1 MLLLG
6 LLAELELELVG
17 VTTALDLLLLLLVPV
32 PVPVPVP
39 VAWLRRALD
48 SANLCSMSDAMSS
61 NGDGW

>member
-6 LLAELELELVG
+6 LLAELELVG
-17 VTTALDLLLLLLVPV
+17 VTTALDLLLLL
-32 PVPVPVP
+32 VPVP

-48 SANLCSMSDAMSS
+48 SASLCSMSDAMSS